1 MKYCGID
8 VAKRKHSAMILNAKG
23 ETVKQNFTFKND
35 RQGFDKLLG
44 ELEPYAEQL
53 LIALEATGHYWLSLY
68 EELSRA
74 DYQVVVLN
82 PLQVHA
88 YQRSGIRKRKN
99 DRIDSFWIAD
109 FARISSPQA
118 TKQQASE
125 LLQLRDL
132 SRFRFRLT
140 ENMGNC
146 KRRILSILDRV
157 FPEYEKLF
165 SDVFLSSSRQLL
177 AQAVTAQEFA
187 DFDLGELTA
196 LLSSASRGRF
206 GQEKAEAI
214 QSLARQSIG
223 VHFLADSVRVQMRCL
238 LEQLDLLEAQRQE
251 VDLIIEQLMQQLD
264 QHITS
269 IPGVGLATGAAI
281 LSEIG
286 DIQRF
291 ESPDKLVAY
300 AGIDATVYQSGQF
313 EALETHMSKRGS
325 PYLRQA
331 LWQAASMAVLYDPQL
346 KSYYQRKKA
355 EGKHH
360 GTVIGA
366 VCRKLV
372 ARIYIILKEN
382 RPYEIRY

>member
-1 MKYCGID
+1 MVI
-8 VAKRKHSAMILNAKG
+8 NAKS

-35 RQGFDKLLG
+35 RQGFDKLLA

-53 LIALEATGHYWLSLY
+53 LIALEATGHFWLSLY
-68 EELSRA
+68 EVLTSA
-74 DYQVVVLN
+74 GYQVVVLN

-109 FARISSPQA
+109 FARISSPRV
-118 TKQQASE
+118 TKQQATE

-157 FPEYEKLF
+157 FPEYEKQF
-165 SDVFLSSSRQLL
+165 SDVFLTSSRQLL

-187 DFDLGELTA
+187 DFDLDELAA

-214 QSLARQSIG
+214 QSIARQSIG

-251 VDLIIEQLMQQLD
+251 VDLMIEQLMQQLD

-269 IPGVGLATGAAI
+269 IPGIGLATGAAI

-286 DIQRF
+286 DVQRF
-291 ESPDKLVAY
+291 ESPGKLVAY
-300 AGIDATVYQSGQF
+300 AGIDATVYQSGEF

-325 PYLRQA
+325 PYLRHA

-346 KSYYQRKKA
+346 KSYYQHKKA

-360 GTVIGA
+360 GTAIGA